1 MNSIHK
7 MILGIFLLSS
17 AETSMAINL
26 KTHISL
32 KSPGNNAITYPLTAN
47 GNRLV
52 SQNNNMPVEITKS
65 ISENGNDKIIT
76 ITFTALDKVYFNF
89 GCEVETGFSTDNCD
103 FYLPG
108 FWYHKN
114 LRSPDKAPSFH
125 TSKSWN
131 IREDRLSSPL
141 AGVFNSENGQSVT
154 VLRMPGD
161 DCTDALTPAN
171 DGEVIISGKTSIG
184 YLGFDNETGTSSLTF
199 GYPYI
204 ETPKRYTR
212 KLTLTPAIYTFAKL
226 DKNQSK
232 TVSWRIREGHANNF
246 GAFVA
251 HTWEYCFDT
260 YNPQPLPVRYTKEQ
274 VKSQLTN
281 FFRKSFVDKHDLK
294 FNSGISLLTDKCEPA
309 DEMEIGFCGRVLL
322 NAFNEIEYGESHG
335 EKDLENMG
343 RKIFQSFYDHGF
355 TSHGYIYDHIWYN
368 RQKSYEDKHSIR
380 QQSEAV
386 YAILHFLE
394 YEKIRGRKHPEWEKK
409 VRVLLNNFVKQQNTD
424 GSFARKFNDC
434 DSIID
439 VSGGSTPSATVPLVM
454 AYKYFG
460 DSHYLNAAK
469 RSIDYLED
477 NIISKSDYFSSTLDA
492 NCEDKEAAISAVT
505 ATYYMALISRG
516 KQKDYYTDLCR
527 QATYFALSWYYLW
540 DVPFAQ
546 GQLLGDLNFK
556 TRGWGNVSVENNHVD
571 VFVFEFPT
579 ILKWLGQNIGEK
591 RFMTMYDVISTS
603 LDQLLPVKGNLCG
616 IAIPGYYPEVIQH
629 TNWDYGHNG
638 KGFYNN
644 YFAPGW
650 TVASLW
656 ELYTPERTSNF
667 MNKKYT
673 K

>member
-7 MILGIFLLSS
+7 MILGIFLLST

-246 GAFVA
+246 GAFVS

>member
-7 MILGIFLLSS
+7 MILGIFLLST

-32 KSPGNNAITYPLTAN
+32 KSPGNNAVTYPLTAN

-52 SQNNNMPVEITKS
+52 SQDNNIPVEITKS

-89 GCEVETGFSTDNCD
+89 GCEVETGFPTDNCD

-246 GAFVA
+246 GAFVS

-409 VRVLLNNFVKQQNTD
+409 VRVLLNNFVKQQNAD

>member
-7 MILGIFLLSS
+7 MILGIFLLST

-32 KSPGNNAITYPLTAN
+32 KSPGNNAVTYPLTAN

-52 SQNNNMPVEITKS
+52 SQDNNIPVEITKS
-65 ISENGNDKIIT
+65 ISENGNDKIIK

-89 GCEVETGFSTDNCD
+89 GCEVETGFPTDNCD

-246 GAFVA
+246 GAFVS

-409 VRVLLNNFVKQQNTD
+409 VRVLLNNFVKQQNAD

>member
-7 MILGIFLLSS
+7 MILGIFLLST

-32 KSPGNNAITYPLTAN
+32 KSPGNNAVTYPLTAN

-52 SQNNNMPVEITKS
+52 SQDNNIPVEITKS

-246 GAFVA
+246 GAFVS

-409 VRVLLNNFVKQQNTD
+409 VRVLLNNFVKQQNAD

>member
-1 MNSIHK
+1 
-7 MILGIFLLSS
+7 
-17 AETSMAINL
+17 
-26 KTHISL
+26 
-32 KSPGNNAITYPLTAN
+32 
-47 GNRLV
+47 
-52 SQNNNMPVEITKS
+52 
-65 ISENGNDKIIT
+65 
-76 ITFTALDKVYFNF
+76 
-89 GCEVETGFSTDNCD
+89 
-103 FYLPG
+103 
-108 FWYHKN
+108 
-114 LRSPDKAPSFH
+114 
-125 TSKSWN
+125 
-131 IREDRLSSPL
+131 
-141 AGVFNSENGQSVT
+141 
-154 VLRMPGD
+154 
-161 DCTDALTPAN
+161 
-171 DGEVIISGKTSIG
+171 
-184 YLGFDNETGTSSLTF
+184 
-199 GYPYI
+199 
-204 ETPKRYTR
+204 
-212 KLTLTPAIYTFAKL
+212 
-226 DKNQSK
+226 
-232 TVSWRIREGHANNF
+232 
-246 GAFVA
+246 
-251 HTWEYCFDT
+251 
-260 YNPQPLPVRYTKEQ
+260 VRYTKEQ

-409 VRVLLNNFVKQQNTD
+409 VRVLLNNFVKQQNAD